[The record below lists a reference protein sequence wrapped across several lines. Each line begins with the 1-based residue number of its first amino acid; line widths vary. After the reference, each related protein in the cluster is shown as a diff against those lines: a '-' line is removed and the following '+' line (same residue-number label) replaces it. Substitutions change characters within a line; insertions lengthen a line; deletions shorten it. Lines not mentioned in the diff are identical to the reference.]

1 MYREK
6 TWGPGQNPKRTPP
19 FGVEEEEPAKDT
31 EASREVVSV
40 GTKQEEFREVCM
52 SGGLRDRVGRC
63 SVSISGRHGN

>member
-31 EASREVVSV
+31 EASREVVSE
-40 GTKQEEFREVCM
+40 GTKQEEFREVCVRWFERS
-52 SGGLRDRVGRC
+52 SGTML
-63 SVSISGRHGN
+63 SVH